1 MAAVGPMPALPAS
14 LGRKAKSCPA
24 FSAAADRL
32 GGRTRSVS
40 VAVLA
45 DMTLVRQGT
54 QELFKN
60 PPGPDTIIEMSAD
73 SAVQP
78 ATLTFKDLSFSIG
91 LPKGEQKMI
100 LAPCSGHFE
109 PGQLVALMGPS
120 GCGKTTLLDMLAMKK
135 TAKYEGEVFV
145 NGHPRDA
152 ANFQRIAA
160 YVGQEDV
167 MPSHWTVREA
177 IDFNVRLKQH
187 HVSSA
192 SRAELV
198 DSLLQCFGLD
208 GVASTYIGGAQ
219 VRGISGGQR
228 RRVSLV
234 RGVAAQASMLFC
246 DEPTSGLSATDAE
259 LCMKA
264 MRVIAKRLGVL
275 VVVVIHQPRPE
286 VARLF
291 DTLLLMTSD
300 PGRMVYSGPM
310 DQAIAYI
317 EECGYPAPV
326 HSNPADFLL
335 DLVTPVVEGDC
346 SQELASAYCANQ
358 MEGIRL
364 RAVWGMKQK
373 DQTVAEMLT
382 AAHEQL
388 AEKGGIRAASRPQ
401 LGRHAAPFLTQF
413 LVLVRRKLLI
423 TFRNPAAVGLQIG
436 LPLVMGVLL
445 GSVFQG
451 VGRNID
457 DMSALFFIAHV
468 VPFLF
473 ILLTM
478 LGLQSLPIMPLLIED
493 RSFMK
498 HEASEALYAESV
510 AVLVT
515 FCIDVPMSL
524 IAAASQA
531 FIIYVFSGLS
541 WEFFGEIAFWTILV
555 FLFFDAIFSLVAAIA
570 VDAQQAQTLAIPFVS
585 VFMIFNGFIVTKDS
599 APMWLKVIFELSP
612 TAYGLQAIVSRVTDP
627 LGDKQL
633 VLDQFHF
640 TPEENTKGTLVILSS
655 MVLLRLL
662 QTVALRR
669 CNNIRK

>member
-1 MAAVGPMPALPAS
+1 MAAAGSGPAMSPSSVEAAV
-14 LGRKAKSCPA
+14 SCSCSPTCVA
-24 FSAAADRL
+24 QQ
-32 GGRTRSVS
+32 GGIVPTAVETK
-40 VAVLA
+40 VA
-45 DMTLVRQGT
+45 RQDT
-54 QELFKN
+54 QELFDN
-60 PPGPDTIIEMSAD
+60 LPGPDTDLEKSAN

-91 LPKGEQKMI
+91 LPNREQKLI

-135 TAKYEGEVFV
+135 TAKYDGEVFV
-145 NGHPRDA
+145 NGHPRDP

-167 MPSHWTVREA
+167 MPSHWTVKEA

-187 HVSSA
+187 HVSST
-192 SRAELV
+192 RRTELV

-208 GVASTYIGGAQ
+208 GVANTYIGGAH

-264 MRVIAKRLGVL
+264 MRIIAKRLGVL

-291 DTLLLMTSD
+291 DTLLLMTSN

-310 DQAIAYI
+310 DQAIAYF

-326 HSNPADFLL
+326 HANPADFLL
-335 DLVTPVVEGDC
+335 DLATPVAEGDC
-346 SQELASAYCANQ
+346 SQDLASAYCARQ
-358 MEGIRL
+358 MEGNRM
-364 RAVWGMKQK
+364 RAARGIKAK
-373 DQTVAEMLT
+373 GQTVDEMLT

-388 AEKGGIRAASRPQ
+388 AAKAGIRAAARPQ
-401 LGRHAAPFLTQF
+401 LGPHAAPFLVQF
-413 LVLVRRKLLI
+413 LTLMRRKLRI

-436 LPLVMGVLL
+436 LPIVMGLLL

-451 VGRNID
+451 VGSNIE
-457 DMSALFFIAHV
+457 DMSALFFLAHV

-541 WEFFGEIAFWTILV
+541 WEFFGEVAFWTILV

-599 APMWLKVIFELSP
+599 APMWLKGIFELSP
-612 TAYGLQAIVSRVTDP
+612 TAYGLQAIVSRVTDS
-627 LGDKQL
+627 LKDKQL

-640 TPEENTKGTLVILSS
+640 TPVENTKGMLVILSS

-662 QTVALRR
+662 QTVALRT